1 MLSAGA
7 LIWTSFRPLL
17 RLVICTASGFVIT
30 KADIFPAVAARGTGQ
45 VILNIAFPCLMF
57 SKIVPAF
64 TSQNVHA
71 LGPLVLVA
79 VIYEALGMLLAWIIG
94 QIFWVPHQFR
104 FGILV
109 AGGWANIGDIPTSVI
124 MSITGA
130 APFQGT
136 TDQNLA
142 VAYISAFI
150 LVFLIT
156 LFPLGGHRLI
166 AMDYAGP
173 DIEPEEVQQ
182 AMRIK
187 RRSWVN
193 FWVQMI
199 RKASLSATR
208 MRSSD
213 PSLGDETRDLDNE
226 DDEKYDDEKDAVNPE
241 HQRPAVELHVSF
253 HDDATTTVPTELG
266 IVSRISSSEPTF
278 IGVETRRSHII
289 NTELHPN
296 NQSILPT
303 TSMTTVDVAQSL
315 PKSLPPPS
323 KNRRIH
329 ILRGSRVLKSFLT
342 PPSISIFIS
351 FPIALIPKLKALFVE
366 VPGTYIHPGPDG
378 QPPLAFIMDTCNF
391 IGAASVPL
399 GLVCLGSALARL
411 NVPLNRWKHLPVGA
425 ITWLAIG
432 KLLLMPVLGV
442 LICEGLVKI
451 GVIAEE
457 DKLLRFVCIFFS
469 CLPTATTQ
477 VFLTQV
483 YSGTGSAE
491 HLSAFLIPQYFLM
504 FISMTALTAYTIQ
517 LLF

>member
-30 KADIFPAVAARGTGQ
+30 KADIFPAVAARGMGQ

-79 VIYEALGMLLAWIIG
+79 VIYEALGMLLAWIVG

-136 TDQNLA
+136 TDQTLA

-150 LVFLIT
+150 LVFLVT
-156 LFPLGGHRLI
+156 LFPLGGHHLI
-166 AMDYAGP
+166 AMDYAGL

-187 RRSWVN
+187 RRGWVN
-193 FWVQMI
+193 FWVRMI
-199 RKASLSATR
+199 RKASLSTTR

-213 PSLGDETRDLDNE
+213 SSLEDTTRDSVNG
-226 DDEKYDDEKDAVNPE
+226 DDEKYYEEKDPVNLE
-241 HQRPAVELHVSF
+241 SQRPAAQLHVSF
-253 HDDATTTVPTELG
+253 HDDATTTVPTEVG
-266 IVSRISSSEPTF
+266 IVSRISSIEPTL
-278 IGVETRRSHII
+278 IGVETQRNHVID
-289 NTELHPN
+289 TELHPN

-303 TSMTTVDVAQSL
+303 TSVTTVDTALSE
-315 PKSLPPPS
+315 SLPPPR
-323 KNRRIH
+323 KNRRIRV
-329 ILRGSRVLKSFLT
+329 LRGSRVLKSFLT

-351 FPIALIPKLKALFVE
+351 FPIALIPRLKALFVE

-399 GLVCLGSALARL
+399 GLICLGSALAQL
-411 NVPLNRWKHLPVGA
+411 NVSLNRWKHLPVGA

-442 LICEGLVKI
+442 LICQGLVKV